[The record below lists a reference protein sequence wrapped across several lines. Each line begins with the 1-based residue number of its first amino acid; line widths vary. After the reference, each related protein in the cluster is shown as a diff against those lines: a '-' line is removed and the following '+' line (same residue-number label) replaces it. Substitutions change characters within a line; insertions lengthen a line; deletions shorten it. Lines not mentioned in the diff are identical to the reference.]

1 MEGGG
6 SSFFCFFADDRFF
19 GKNFQRILEDLL
31 KNFGK
36 GKWSE
41 VRGGPGSW
49 DFLKNIFGGIFGN
62 FLIFVRF
69 FGGWEGCREFWN
81 LPFKGGD
88 YLWKGAERR
97 GTNI

>member
-1 MEGGG
+1 M
-6 SSFFCFFADDRFF
+6 
-19 GKNFQRILEDLL
+19 

-49 DFLKNIFGGIFGN
+49 DFLEKVFVFLFFG
-62 FLIFVRF
+62 FLDFVRF
-69 FGGWEGCREFWN
+69 FGAGRDAGRIWN

-97 GTNI
+97 GTNN